1 MPYHCHLRCKAG
13 LHYGWG
19 HLIRATALG
28 AFLRQQSDTWRVTFA
43 AEGEAASRAFL
54 DGHDFADAIVLSPDD
69 DAEQRL
75 LDADPP
81 ELVVV
86 DMLEPSPAFLARYRR
101 EGCKVLVFSDTGI
114 PHANADLVICPNP
127 EDVWAQNRTERMIG
141 GLDYVIVP
149 ESIAA
154 AGRSRAPEPP
164 KARRLFVNM
173 GGGVSRP
180 VFAKVAEVLE
190 RLATDGFHG
199 CFVMGYD
206 RDFDIDDDVRRRLD
220 AYTLIDGTD
229 RIAELFA
236 DSELAFTAAGYMRY
250 ELAAAGLPA
259 MLVSLA
265 AHQDWFGGMFAA
277 KGIADYGGSIR
288 DCDTAA
294 LAKKIV
300 SLAGD
305 PSRRTQYSDTGRR
318 LVDGKALSRI
328 AAAAEGLLRG

>member
-1 MPYHCHLRCKAG
+1 MPYHCHFRCKAG
-13 LHYGWG
+13 LQYGWG
-19 HLIRATALG
+19 HLVRAAALG
-28 AFLRQQSDTWRVTFA
+28 TFLRQQSDTWRVTFA
-43 AEGEAASRAFL
+43 VEGESASRAFL
-54 DGHDFADAIVLSPDD
+54 DGHGFADAMVLSPDD
-69 DAEQRL
+69 DAEQIL
-75 LDADPP
+75 LESDPP

-86 DMLEPSPAFLARYRR
+86 DMLEPSPAFLAHYRR

-127 EDVWAQNRTERMIG
+127 EEVWAQNRTERMIG

-149 ESIAA
+149 EVIAA
-154 AGRSRAPEPP
+154 VGRSRAPEPTQ
-164 KARRLFVNM
+164 ARRLFVNM
-173 GGGVSRP
+173 GGSVSRN

-190 RLATDGFHG
+190 RLADNGFHG

-206 RDFDIDDDVRRRLD
+206 RDFHIDDDLKHRLD
-220 AYTLIDGTD
+220 AFALMGGTD

-236 DSELAFTAAGYMRY
+236 DSDLAFTAAGYMRY

-265 AHQDWFGGMFAA
+265 DHQDWFGGMFAA

-294 LAKKIV
+294 LAERIAR
-300 SLAGD
+300 LAD
-305 PSRRTQYSDTGRR
+305 DQARRAQYSDTGRR

-328 AAAAEGLLRG
+328 AAAAESLITG